1 MFFLCFI
8 DKYRTVSDES
18 VITIDDS
25 EPAPCVTLSSDSDS
39 SGDDDDDDED
49 EEEENSLVKEIVG
62 SSTP

>member
-8 DKYRTVSDES
+8 DKYRIVSDES

-39 SGDDDDDDED
+39 SGDDDDDDE
-49 EEEENSLVKEIVG
+49 EEENLLVKEIVG